1 MRRALI
7 LALCLLAAGVTS
19 EARADT
25 GAAQEAY
32 ERASEAF
39 GRKSYSEAAAGFALA
54 DRLQPNPVAL
64 EAAFKAVLL
73 ADDPVLGMELVE
85 RAEQRPPNPKIEG
98 YLKQARAAFGQ
109 RAGKL
114 AATCADERG
123 CTVKLNGAVLELG
136 KRHWVRAGS
145 QVLEVTVDGK
155 STTHQVEIKPGATL
169 EFTAPA
175 PPRPVQVTT
184 PPAPAVAGPA
194 PERQQ
199 PKKTETPTSAGLHP
213 AIFGVTAGL
222 FAVAGGVTI
231 WSGVDTLALND
242 RYLEELDDSA
252 REPGMAAQ
260 DRTNVLIG
268 VTIGGAIATT
278 LVAIFTDWGS
288 GDDHAAARPGA
299 AIRYRGRTLVLEF

>member
-1 MRRALI
+1 MRRTLVAAL
-7 LALCLLAAGVTS
+7 LVAATGFASV
-19 EARADT
+19 AHADP
-25 GAAQEAY
+25 GAAQQAY

-85 RAEQRPPNPKIEG
+85 RAEQRPPNPKLEG
-98 YLKQARAAFGQ
+98 YLKQAKAAFGQ

-114 AATCADERG
+114 AVSCADERG

-136 KRHWVRAGS
+136 KRHWVRAGT

-155 STTHQVEIKPGATL
+155 STTHNVEIKAGASL
-169 EFTAPA
+169 DFAAPA
-175 PPRPVQVTT
+175 PPKPVEAVT
-184 PPAPAVAGPA
+184 PPPPVAPTAPA
-194 PERQQ
+194 RQQ
-199 PKKTETPTSAGLHP
+199 PNINTPAPSSGLHP
-213 AIFGVTAGL
+213 AIFGVTVGL

-231 WSGVDTLALND
+231 WSGVDTLSLND
-242 RYLEELDDSA
+242 RYLEEGDDAA

-288 GDDHAAARPGA
+288 SPRTSG
-299 AIRYRGRTLVLEF
+299 IRYRDRTLTLEF

>member
-1 MRRALI
+1 MRRILVAALFV
-7 LALCLLAAGVTS
+7 AATGFASV
-19 EARADT
+19 AHADP
-25 GAAQEAY
+25 GAAQQAY

-98 YLKQARAAFGQ
+98 YLKQAKAAFGQ

-114 AATCADERG
+114 AVTCADERG

-136 KRHWVRAGS
+136 KRHWVRAGT

-155 STTHQVEIKPGATL
+155 STTHNVEIKAGASL
-169 EFTAPA
+169 DFTAPA
-175 PPRPVQVTT
+175 PPKPVEAVT
-184 PPAPAVAGPA
+184 PPAPIAPTAPA
-194 PERQQ
+194 RQQ
-199 PKKTETPTSAGLHP
+199 PKFNTPAPSSGLHP
-213 AIFGVTAGL
+213 AVFGVTAGL

-231 WSGVDTLALND
+231 WSGVDTLSLND
-242 RYLEELDDSA
+242 RYLEEGDDSA

-288 GDDHAAARPGA
+288 SPRTSG
-299 AIRYRGRTLVLEF
+299 IRYRDRTLTLEF